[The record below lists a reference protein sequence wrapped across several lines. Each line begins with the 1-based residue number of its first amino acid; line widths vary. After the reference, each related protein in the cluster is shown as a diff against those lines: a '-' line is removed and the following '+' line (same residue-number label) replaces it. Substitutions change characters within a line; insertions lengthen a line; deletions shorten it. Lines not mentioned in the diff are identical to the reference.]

1 MILEFSD
8 KEHLMLQS
16 ACDTFQ
22 AMQGVSTTT
31 TEYERL
37 CKRWDEEKSAVLW
50 LVLSRFVD
58 EPSDK

>member
-1 MILEFSD
+1 MILEFTD
-8 KEHLMLQS
+8 KEQLMLQS
-16 ACDTFQ
+16 ACDTFL
-22 AMQGVSTTT
+22 AMQGVSIST

-37 CKRWDEEKSAVLW
+37 SKRWEEEKFAALW

>member
-1 MILEFSD
+1 MILEFTY
-8 KEHLMLQS
+8 KEQLMLQS
-16 ACDTFQ
+16 ACDTFL
-22 AMQGVSTTT
+22 AMQGASIST

-37 CKRWDEEKSAVLW
+37 SKRWEEEKSAALW

>member
-1 MILEFSD
+1 MILEFTN
-8 KEHLMLQS
+8 KEHLMLEL
-16 ACDTFQ
+16 ACDTFR
-22 AMQGVSTTT
+22 AMQGMNTLT

-37 CKRWDEEKSAVLW
+37 SKRWEEEKSAVLW